1 MVILSSNLQI
11 KVTISTLNQRNSIS
25 MSQEMDSKDDDHEG
39 VNFSDGF
46 VVNSQPMSSENQARD
61 VDFSEF
67 QSEDNPKM
75 SSWKV
80 KNGSVKCA
88 VNAPKEEAMEHFTNE
103 ANHVKASMLR
113 IFIALKPDL
122 FQVLQHFLGLSLTFK
137 MCSRKK

>member
-1 MVILSSNLQI
+1 M
-11 KVTISTLNQRNSIS
+11 NS
-25 MSQEMDSKDDDHEG
+25 D
-39 VNFSDGF
+39 
-46 VVNSQPMSSENQARD
+46 PMSLENQARD
-61 VDFSEF
+61 VDFSKL
-67 QSEDNPKM
+67 QSEDDPKM

-122 FQVLQHFLGLSLTFK
+122 FQVLQHFLGLSLTFVFF
-137 MCSRKK
+137 SGKK